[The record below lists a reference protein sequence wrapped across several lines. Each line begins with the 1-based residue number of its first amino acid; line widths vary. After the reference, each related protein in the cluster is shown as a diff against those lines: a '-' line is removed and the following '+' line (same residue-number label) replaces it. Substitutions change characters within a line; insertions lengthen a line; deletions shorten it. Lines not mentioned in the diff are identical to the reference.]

1 MAILTQEQFME
12 SLRAQIGD
20 DTSDEA
26 LAFVQNMSD
35 TYNDLSNQVKESGN
49 WEQKYRENDTEWRR
63 KYKDA
68 FFKTPSHEEQQ
79 NDSPDA
85 NTITIN
91 NLFKEGK

>member
-12 SLRAQIGD
+12 SLRAQVGD

-26 LAFVQNMSD
+26 LAFIQNMSD
-35 TYNDLSNQVKESGN
+35 TYNNLSNQVKESGN

-68 FFKTPSHEEQQ
+68 FFKTPVSRITFNGFSPQMSFNSPISSHIP
-79 NDSPDA
+79 S
-85 NTITIN
+85 
-91 NLFKEGK
+91 

>member
-12 SLRAQIGD
+12 SLRAQVGD

-26 LAFVQNMSD
+26 LTFIQNMSD
-35 TYNDLSNQVKESGN
+35 TYNNLSNQVKESGN

-68 FFKTPSHEEQQ
+68 FFKTPSREEPK
-79 NDSPDA
+79 DDEPDG

>member
-12 SLRAQIGD
+12 SLRARIGD

-26 LAFVQNMSD
+26 LTFIENMSD

-68 FFKTPSHEEQQ
+68 FFKTPSHEE
-79 NDSPDA
+79 DPIDEPDG